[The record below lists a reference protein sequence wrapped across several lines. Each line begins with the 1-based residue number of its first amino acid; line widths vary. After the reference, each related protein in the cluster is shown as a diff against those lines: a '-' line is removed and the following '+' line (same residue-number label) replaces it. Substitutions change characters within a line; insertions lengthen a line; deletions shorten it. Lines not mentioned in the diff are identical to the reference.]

1 MNFHIVLK
9 YVWGSHADSSLRV
22 ADIFHLSVAK
32 MSGVGTSLAVWSYLP
47 VYSSFYFSIS
57 SMNTGTSFIRTTN
70 NDVPLTI
77 SLLSV
82 STKSI
87 EFFSYQMKCWIVLN
101 ALYKLNF
108 YRNHRLRFLLMLRN
122 CESMFLTFPILS
134 LKKSMRYAYRSKI
147 AFSWNSFVFA
157 FSLVWKL
164 CAFQPL

>member
-1 MNFHIVLK
+1 MRTHI
-9 YVWGSHADSSLRV
+9 DSFLRV
-22 ADIFHLSVAK
+22 VDIFHLSVPEMFGLGA
-32 MSGVGTSLAVWSYLP
+32 SLAVWSYLP
-47 VYSSFYFSIS
+47 VYLSFYFSIS

-87 EFFSYQMKCWIVLN
+87 QFFSYEMKCWIVLN
-101 ALYKLNF
+101 ALYKQNF
-108 YRNHRLRFLLMLRN
+108 YRNHRLRFLLMLPN

-134 LKKSMRYAYRSKI
+134 LKKSMRYTYQSKI
-147 AFSWNSFVFA
+147 AFSWNSFIFA